1 MAMMNGPR
9 TGAAGERA
17 ADGGPVQPAKLF
29 IGGITRHTTTKQL
42 RDHFSRYGRVLDC
55 VAMRQPDGRPRGFG
69 YVTLDSPLAAD
80 RCLAETQIIDSRVVD
95 MKRAVPEG
103 SGNPGSPM
111 HGAPPSMMD
120 PCMGMSVRSPH
131 SMLYPPVCYPGAP
144 HLGGMMM
151 PDMSPPSPAAWAW
164 AGQHSEQKA
173 SCDVLDCVELL
184 SRRAMG
190 GLSPPPVPPAPPL
203 LCEARAAGEGYRA
216 LFGVGSPQHGEPVSL
231 PVESAPPG
239 LLSPSAPVFVPME
252 AQQPTTRPAPGL
264 LSPSSP
270 ARVDTTK
277 AKLAGQRR
285 TALGDVTNLVSNS
298 GEVLKEAAAGK
309 LPMKAG
315 LGATRPAP
323 GLGGAGGL
331 GLLGSENMPP
341 ALVATGE
348 LKSIMKERPAAGLPL
363 EIKAD
368 SDDCSQAGDE
378 IINQCETPEQKAGRQ
393 EERSTSVEA
402 PTAVAEAGA
411 AQTAMVTPK
420 KKVTTAEAAVMADT
434 DAVAAPASPASSTS
448 DGNESSE
455 EAEAEAVAFEGP
467 LPSIG
472 SAEHAAGTC
481 RRCNFFPKGR
491 CQNGQNCSFCHLP
504 HDKRKPSRQEKRERR
519 AAWLAL
525 HDLPAGTAE
534 GEEQEMDSDVDVQQ
548 TLAYS
553 VLPGMPPIR
562 ATKLPSPLSLPGC
575 SVEASAATP
584 PSGYPRLP
592 PGLPPPPQQLWQPEE
607 EVSPVPYGMQFYTQ
621 PPVTAQPIL
630 ATVPSVTR
638 HVASAPQSL
647 APTPTAG
654 MAQVAASFGLT
665 NQTAA
670 LLAAPNTAP
679 PTPSGEVVMM
689 LPKESCTM
697 ATQTTIGTQTDDADG
712 VEASDEAVCGL
723 NQTGEDMVDN
733 KNKNKRSGPTWIREE
748 LLRFREPARVAAS
761 ESAEGEKGGAGGALF
776 TVPCAA
782 SAEAAEVADP
792 LEES

>member
-1 MAMMNGPR
+1 MMNMPR
-9 TGAAGERA
+9 TGAVGERA

-120 PCMGMSVRSPH
+120 PCMGMTVRSPH
-131 SMLYPPVCYPGAP
+131 SVLYPPVCYAGAP

-151 PDMSPPSPAAWAW
+151 PDMSPPSPADWAW
-164 AGQHSEQKA
+164 AGQHSQQKA

-190 GLSPPPVPPAPPL
+190 GLSPPQVPPAPPL
-203 LCEARAAGEGYRA
+203 LCEARVASEGYRA
-216 LFGVGSPQHGEPVSL
+216 LFGVGSPQHGEPASL

-252 AQQPTTRPAPGL
+252 ARQPMTRPAPGL

-298 GEVLKEAAAGK
+298 GEIFKEAAAGK

-323 GLGGAGGL
+323 GLGGAAGGL
-331 GLLGSENMPP
+331 GLIGSENMPP

-348 LKSIMKERPAAGLPL
+348 LKSIMKERPAAALPL
-363 EIKAD
+363 DIKED
-368 SDDCSQAGDE
+368 SECSQAGEDDE
-378 IINQCETPEQKAGRQ
+378 CEIPAEQEK
-393 EERSTSVEA
+393 RSTSVEA
-402 PTAVAEAGA
+402 PAAVAEAGA
-411 AQTAMVTPK
+411 QTTTTPEK
-420 KKVTTAEAAVMADT
+420 KAATTPEGLDLAT
-434 DAVAAPASPASSTS
+434 DAVAAPPSPASSTS
-448 DGNESSE
+448 DGNESCDGDEE
-455 EAEAEAVAFEGP
+455 EAMEAFEGP

-525 HDLPAGTAE
+525 HDLPAE
-534 GEEQEMDSDVDVQQ
+534 GDEELDSDADVQQ

-553 VLPGMPPIR
+553 VFPGMPPIR
-562 ATKLPSPLSLPGC
+562 ATKLPAPLSLPGC

-592 PGLPPPPQQLWQPEE
+592 PGLPPPPPQLWQPEE

-647 APTPTAG
+647 APTPKAG

-679 PTPSGEVVMM
+679 PTPSGEATVMM
-689 LPKESCTM
+689 LPKESCTI

-712 VEASDEAVCGL
+712 VEASDEEECGVD
-723 NQTGEDMVDN
+723 QVGEDMVGN
-733 KNKNKRSGPTWIREE
+733 KNTKTKHSGRTWIREE

-761 ESAEGEKGGAGGALF
+761 EESAEGEKGGAGALF

-782 SAEAAEVADP
+782 AEVADVADSV
-792 LEES
+792 EES